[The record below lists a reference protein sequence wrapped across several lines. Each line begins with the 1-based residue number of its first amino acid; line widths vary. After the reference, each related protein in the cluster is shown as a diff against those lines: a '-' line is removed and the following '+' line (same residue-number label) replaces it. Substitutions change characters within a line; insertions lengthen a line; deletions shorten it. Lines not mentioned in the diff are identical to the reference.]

1 MQHPMIIIKQ
11 GGGKIISGASMKEV
25 PNILWLE
32 EIRKEDI
39 ISVGGKGASLGEM
52 ASIGLPVPRAF
63 VVTAQAFRR
72 FLVETGLEKKLFS
85 AYDKLDVENNEAL
98 EKAADTAKAMVLKAK
113 MPPKIRDEIRAAYKK
128 MDAGNLIVA
137 VRSSATAEDLPDASF
152 AGQQE
157 TYLNI
162 KGEAALIEAVQ
173 KCWASL
179 YGARAIYYRAKQGF
193 DDSTVNIAVV
203 VQQLVPSEKA
213 GVMFTSHPITGE
225 PLTIIEGSWG
235 LGEAVVS
242 GSVSPD
248 KYVFDQRSETV
259 VDSLVS
265 NKKVEIIADG
275 DHGTK
280 LVDVSPAR
288 QDAQVLGNEE
298 VAKLAMYGKIAE
310 DHYGIPQDVEWGI
323 VDGTFYILQSRPITT
338 IGNNKEAKGMT
349 GQKQSAK
356 ILVQGQGA
364 APGIASGKVVI
375 IRDVKDTGSVKEGD
389 ILVTRMTNPDMV
401 PAMRKVAAIVT
412 DEGGM
417 TCHAAIVSR
426 ELGTPAVVG
435 TKTATKVLKNG
446 QLVTVDGEMGLI
458 YEGAIAQAAPAQ
470 AAATQ
475 QAVIGHAPVITATS
489 VKVNVSIPEAAARAA
504 ATGADGVGLLRI
516 EHLILGLNK
525 TPGWFIANN
534 KEEEFVRELHD
545 GIKIVLDA
553 FPGKTVWVRTL
564 DAPTDEFR
572 NMKGGENEPHEHNP
586 MLGWRGIRRDLQS
599 PDQFHLQV
607 EAFKQLWKE
616 GYEHLGIMFPM
627 VSHPDQFIRG
637 KEMMRGWG
645 VDVDHVTLGIMI
657 EIPSSAIMIEDFI
670 RAGIKFASFGTN
682 DLIQYTLA
690 IDRNNENVADMY
702 NPQHPAVLSL
712 IHNAIQTCR
721 AYDVEV
727 SICGQAGSDPKM
739 AAWLVEH
746 GITSISANI
755 DAIAKIREAV
765 ARTEKRIILEAA
777 RKRDAE

>member
-1 MQHPMIIIKQ
+1 
-11 GGGKIISGASMKEV
+11 MKDV

-72 FLVETGLEKKLFS
+72 FLVDTGLEKKIFS
-85 AYDKLDVENNEAL
+85 SFTGLDVEDNERL
-98 EKAADTAKAMVLKAK
+98 EKAADVAKAMVMKAK
-113 MPPKIRDEIRAAYKK
+113 MPPALRDEIRGAYRRMSK
-128 MDAGNLIVA
+128 DELIVA

-162 KGEAALIEAVQ
+162 KGEAALVNSVQ

-203 VQQLVPSEKA
+203 VQQLVPAEKA

-248 KYVFDQRSETV
+248 KYVFDQRTEKV
-259 VDSLVS
+259 VDTLVS
-265 NKKVEIIADG
+265 TKKIEIIANG
-275 DHGTK
+275 ENGTK
-280 LVDVSPAR
+280 TVDVDAAR
-288 QDAQVLGNEE
+288 QEARVLSDAE
-298 VAKLAMYGKIAE
+298 VGRLAMYGKIAE
-310 DHYGIPQDVEWGI
+310 NHYGVPQDVEWGI
-323 VDGTFYILQSRPITT
+323 VGPDFFILQSRPITT
-338 IGNNKEAKGMT
+338 IGSRQEKGT
-349 GQKQSAK
+349 ASGQKAGTK
-356 ILVQGQGA
+356 IILKGQGA
-364 APGIASGKVVI
+364 APGIASGKVVV

-435 TKTATKVLKNG
+435 TKTATAVLKNG
-446 QLVTVDGEMGLI
+446 QPVTVDGEMGLI
-458 YEGAIAQAAPAQ
+458 YDGIAETQAPAK
-470 AAATQ
+470 TT
-475 QAVIGHAPVITATS
+475 APVVAQQVAGSAPIITATS
-489 VKVNVSIPEAAARAA
+489 VKVNVSIPEAAKRAA

-534 KEEEFVRELHD
+534 REEDFIKELYD
-545 GIKIVLDA
+545 GIKTVLDA
-553 FPGKTVWVRTL
+553 FPGKPVWVRTL

-572 NMKGGENEPHEHNP
+572 NMEGGSNEPHEHNP

-599 PDQFHLQV
+599 PEQFRLQV
-607 EAFKQLWKE
+607 E
-616 GYEHLGIMFPM
+616 
-627 VSHPDQFIRG
+627 S
-637 KEMMRGWG
+637 
-645 VDVDHVTLGIMI
+645 
-657 EIPSSAIMIEDFI
+657 
-670 RAGIKFASFGTN
+670 
-682 DLIQYTLA
+682 
-690 IDRNNENVADMY
+690 
-702 NPQHPAVLSL
+702 
-712 IHNAIQTCR
+712 
-721 AYDVEV
+721 
-727 SICGQAGSDPKM
+727 
-739 AAWLVEH
+739 
-746 GITSISANI
+746 
-755 DAIAKIREAV
+755 
-765 ARTEKRIILEAA
+765 
-777 RKRDAE
+777 